1 MGFVIKTKPLQTIYR
16 QLGLEEQGKVQK
28 FLDKTVAEN
37 LQGYV
42 SFRSGAQSKSIPI
55 ASKYGSGRVIINV
68 PYARFQ
74 AEGKVMVGIKSR
86 SAWAKPGERKVVTG
100 KSLKYHSDRLRGAHP
115 FERMKADKRDSILLQ
130 TTKYARGLDNGRW
143 NYKSNK

>member
-1 MGFVIKTKPLQTIYR
+1 MGFVIKTKPLQTIYKH
-16 QLGLEEQGKVQK
+16 LGLEEQGKVQK

-37 LQGYV
+37 LQRYV
-42 SFRSGAQSKSIPI
+42 SFRSGSQAKSIPI
-55 ASKYGSGRVIINV
+55 ASKYGSGKVIINV

-74 AEGKVMVGIKSR
+74 AEGKVMIGIKSR

-100 KSLKYHSDRLRGAHP
+100 KGLKYHSDRLRGAHP

-130 TTKYARGLDNGRW
+130 TTKYARGLDNGR
-143 NYKSNK
+143 